1 MEKKII
7 FFSKLPAS
15 IKEGFERALE
25 RDELESTTVSVKGES
40 KLGVIYTEDDLSY
53 LIIMDSP
60 KVQEMEE
67 NEIDM
72 SDEMDKVN

>member
-1 MEKKII
+1 MEKKIV

-15 IKEGFERALE
+15 IKEGFEIALN

-40 KLGVIYTEDDLSY
+40 KLGVIYTENDLSY

-60 KVQEMEE
+60 KVQEIEE
-67 NEIDM
+67 E
-72 SDEMDKVN
+72 DEMDVSDDFD

>member
-1 MEKKII
+1 MEKKIV

-60 KVQEMEE
+60 KVQDIEEDEME
-67 NEIDM
+67 
-72 SDEMDKVN
+72 VNDDFD

>member
-1 MEKKII
+1 MEKKIV

-15 IKEGFERALE
+15 IKEGFEIALN

-40 KLGVIYTEDDLSY
+40 KLGVIYTENDLSY

-60 KVQEMEE
+60 KVQEIEE
-67 NEIDM
+67 
-72 SDEMDKVN
+72 DEMDVSDDFD